1 MVRSQDLRFTAINR
15 YQKNHTKEETMK
27 FSGYPTVETLSNYL
41 ARGSFDSSSQEEY
54 SDVSVK
60 KVKMNEEFSDVSC
73 KKKV

>member
-1 MVRSQDLRFTAINR
+1 
-15 YQKNHTKEETMK
+15 MK